1 MDEGLP
7 LDEISEAF
15 LHEEEEKYRQQL
27 YAESDCSI
35 VNEAMLRG
43 FRRGFR
49 QELRRHFEESLR
61 RWTNMADEKIK
72 EYPTP
77 LYDALPIP
85 VQLFV
90 DDIVE
95 MKVELDLERYY
106 WMAEK
111 EGMKDFAMMMRGM
124 FVEYDTA
131 VCRERYAER
140 LNRLYNKEEP
150 IA

>member
-15 LHEEEEKYRQQL
+15 LREEEELYRRQL
-27 YAESDCSI
+27 YAESDCSV
-35 VNEAMLRG
+35 VNEAKLRG
-43 FRRGFR
+43 FRKGFR
-49 QELRRHFEESLR
+49 QDFRRLFEVSLR
-61 RWTNMADEKIK
+61 RWSNMTEKK
-72 EYPTP
+72 KSDYTTP

-90 DDIVE
+90 DEVVE

-111 EGMKDFAMMMRGM
+111 EGLKDFAMMMRGM
-124 FVEYDTA
+124 FIEYDTA

>member
-1 MDEGLP
+1 
-7 LDEISEAF
+7 
-15 LHEEEEKYRQQL
+15 
-27 YAESDCSI
+27 
-35 VNEAMLRG
+35 
-43 FRRGFR
+43 
-49 QELRRHFEESLR
+49 
-61 RWTNMADEKIK
+61 MADEKIK

-95 MKVELDLERYY
+95 MKVELDLDRFYE
-106 WMAEK
+106 MAAK
-111 EGMKDFAMMMRGM
+111 DGLKDFAMLMRGM
-124 FVEYDTA
+124 FIEYDTA